1 MLISVYKSQIEV
13 DNMLF
18 SVLESATY
26 LEISNGIEE
35 ITLLRTAKRNGRDSH
50 MITIFF
56 STYSEI
62 YNVDTKKKDTY
73 VNQPNAATN
82 EAGFHKFLEDF
93 LHLNLPMVQ
102 ATDNSQRK
110 LYLQLIFS
118 CMFIEQKHG
127 WSDLFSGMPILG
139 IKESKKKVIE
149 YVLNLDTLANER
161 KREQLISDKKS
172 IELEWK
178 QCRSDF
184 CLILSG

>member
-1 MLISVYKSQIEV
+1 M
-13 DNMLF
+13 
-18 SVLESATY
+18 
-26 LEISNGIEE
+26 
-35 ITLLRTAKRNGRDSH
+35 
-50 MITIFF
+50 
-56 STYSEI
+56 
-62 YNVDTKKKDTY
+62 
-73 VNQPNAATN
+73 NQPNAATN

-161 KREQLISDKKS
+161 KRETVNK
-172 IELEWK
+172 
-178 QCRSDF
+178 
-184 CLILSG
+184 